1 MSTVP
6 QEVICSYQVPRTSE
20 TYVHRSGRT
29 ARATKEGLCML
40 LVSPDDMMNFKK
52 ICKSLGKDEE
62 LPTFPIETRCMDAI
76 MVRSISIRA
85 CPFLMLKGLTDI
97 TWVLPQE
104 RVNLARRIE
113 KVEYYNSKEKHHNS
127 WLKQAAE
134 ALEVDL
140 DDDLLLGKTSTF

>member
-1 MSTVP
+1 
-6 QEVICSYQVPRTSE
+6 
-20 TYVHRSGRT
+20 
-29 ARATKEGLCML
+29 ML

-76 MVRSISIRA
+76 MVRSISIRS

-140 DDDLLLGKTSTF
+140 DDDLLLGKTSTFLKQVCISK